1 MTTATNTIITIKYS
15 TLVKVAAGWRDVNV
29 VAKAAMVSKA
39 MAEVVEVI
47 TIDGEEPSRTQSRT
61 GAKHQ
66 ESNGIWWSK
75 TQIGAKK
82 RVSACEVIEA

>member
-15 TLVKVAAGWRDVNV
+15 TSVKVAAGWRDVNV
-29 VAKAAMVSKA
+29 VAKAA

-61 GAKHQ
+61 GARRQ
-66 ESNGIWWSK
+66 EFNGIWWAK

-82 RVSACEVIEA
+82 RVSACEVIAA